1 MVSEKAYFM
10 KSFYVRLLG
19 LDEGLV
25 SPDKPRVVFL
35 HGLLGNGQNWIPTAR
50 ALEKKF
56 TILTIDQRGHGKTKE
71 VEGGFQPSDFSK
83 DLLDVVEELGWD
95 KFSLVGHSLG
105 ARVAFDF
112 ASKQSAL
119 LDKVIFEDMGP
130 HKTGSASRTT
140 ETMIEAVPTPFLS
153 RSEARNF
160 FKNQFEE
167 RYGKVLSDYLYSSIE
182 KKNGGTYDWRFNKLG
197 AMECLEVGRMSDFW
211 SEYEAVK
218 VPHLII
224 RGEKSEHLP
233 LEVFNEMLKRNSSSE
248 GIQISG
254 AGHWVH
260 FDQFGAFVKQVDEFL
275 SK

>member
-1 MVSEKAYFM
+1 MVSEKAYFIN
-10 KSFYVRLLG
+10 SFYVRLLG
-19 LDEGLV
+19 LNEGLV

-56 TILTIDQRGHGKTKE
+56 TILMMDQRGHGKTTE
-71 VEGGFQPSDFSK
+71 VAGSFQPKDFSD
-83 DLLDVVEELGWD
+83 DLYSVIQNLNWS

-112 ASKQSAL
+112 AARHPEV
-119 LDKVIFEDMGP
+119 LDKVVFEDMGP

-140 ETMIEAVPTPFLS
+140 EVMIEAVPVPFS
-153 RSEARNF
+153 ERAEARDF
-160 FKNQFEE
+160 FKNEFEPK
-167 RYGKVLSDYLYSSIE
+167 YGKTLSDYLYGNIE
-182 KKNGGTYDWRFNKLG
+182 KKGDGSYNWRFDKAG
-197 AMECLEVGRMSDFW
+197 ALECLEVGRNFDFW
-211 SEYEAVK
+211 EDFESVK
-218 VPHLII
+218 APNLII

-233 LEVFNEMLKRNSSSE
+233 LDVYNEMLKRNSTSE
-248 GIQISG
+248 GVQISG

-260 FDQFGAFVKQVDEFL
+260 FDRFGAFVKQVDEFL